1 MPLLSVATGGFLCFT
16 QITDC
21 EVMLTSP
28 VVQPARQ
35 QTWIQLPGKPVAL
48 GIVFCTAIITCNQ
61 ALPCFLCVR
70 RGVPSE
76 VSRNVNFDDQ
86 IY

>member
-35 QTWIQLPGKPVAL
+35 QTWIQLQGSQSL
-48 GIVFCTAIITCNQ
+48 
-61 ALPCFLCVR
+61 
-70 RGVPSE
+70 
-76 VSRNVNFDDQ
+76 
-86 IY
+86 